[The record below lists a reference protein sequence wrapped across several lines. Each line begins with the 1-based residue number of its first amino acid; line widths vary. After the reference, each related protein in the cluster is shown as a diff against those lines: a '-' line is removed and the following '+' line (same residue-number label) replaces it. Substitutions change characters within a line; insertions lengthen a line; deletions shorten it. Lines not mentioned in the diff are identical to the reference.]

1 MALPQFSRLRKQLAL
16 FDVYVISTGAMISSG
31 FFLLPGL
38 AASYTGSSV
47 VLAYFL
53 SGLLILPA
61 MLSNAEL
68 ATAMPRAGGTYYYLD
83 RTLGPLVGTIG
94 GIGTWLALVLK
105 SGFALIGMGA
115 YLGLVVDIPLVP
127 TAIGFS
133 IIFGILNIVGAKQS
147 SRMLRVFVLAL
158 LVMLGYFL
166 IHGFAE
172 IIGPVEGGRMS
183 RLQPVLPHGVDG
195 LLGAVGLVFVSYVG
209 LTKVASLAEEVENPD
224 RNIPLGMTLALLT
237 ATVVYVIG
245 TYIMVAVLGVEQLSG
260 SITPVAD
267 TAKAFTKWIPSTVS
281 MWLMVVAAVVAFAAM
296 ANAGLMAASRYPLA
310 MARDNIMPKVFASTG
325 PRNTPVLSILLTV
338 VLLVLVLLLLDVEG
352 VAKAAS
358 ALQLLIFGLINLAV
372 IVMRES
378 GLHSYDPGFKSPL
391 YPWPQLVGVVVP
403 LVLVAEMGWLPVLFT
418 LGVTALSFAWY
429 NYYVKAKI
437 ARYGAIFH
445 VFERLGRRRYAGLDR
460 ELRDIMKEKGLR
472 AEDPFDHLVAQATII
487 DHEEPYDLDELIHTA
502 SIHLAAR
509 VPAST
514 EELDHSIGMGLEGG
528 AAPIAH
534 GAALLHARLP
544 ILDDSA
550 LVLVRCRNGV
560 VVSDRLGEIARQTR
574 DQPVQAV
581 FVLVSGE
588 NDPSRHLRIL
598 AQLAGRVEDET
609 FIADWLLSDDEQ
621 ELKETLLRDD
631 RFLSVQLGA
640 ALPGKQWIGQSLQQL
655 DLPEDVL
662 VALIR
667 RHNRSIVPQWRTT
680 LEDGDRIT
688 IIGEPAQ
695 LAVLASTLGVVRH
708 SPTGEAPLP

>member
-47 VLAYFL
+47 VLAYFI
-53 SGLLILPA
+53 SGVLILPA

-115 YLGLVVDIPLVP
+115 YLRLVVDVPLVP

-166 IHGFAE
+166 IHGLAE

-224 RNIPLGMTLALLT
+224 RNIPLGMTLALIT
-237 ATVVYVIG
+237 ATVVYVVG
-245 TYIMVAVLGVEQLSG
+245 TYIMVAVLGVEQLSA

-267 TAKAFTKWIPSTVS
+267 TAKAFTKWIPSTIS

-310 MARDNIMPKVFASTG
+310 MARDNIMPKVFAGTG

-378 GLHSYDPGFKSPL
+378 GLHSYDPGFKSPF
-391 YPWPQLVGVVVP
+391 YPWPQLVGVFVP

-487 DHEEPYDLDELIHTA
+487 DHDEPYDLDDLIHTA
-502 SIHLAAR
+502 SINLAAR
-509 VPAST
+509 LPATT
-514 EELDHSIGMGLEGG
+514 EELDHSIAMGLEGG
-528 AAPIAH
+528 GAPIAH

-550 LVLVRCRNGV
+550 LVLVRCRNGI
-560 VVSDRLGEIARQTR
+560 VVSERMGEIARQTR
-574 DQPVQAV
+574 DQPVKAV

-588 NDPSRHLRIL
+588 NDPGRHLRIL

-609 FIADWLLSDDEQ
+609 FIDDWLLSSDEQ

-667 RHNRSIVPQWRTT
+667 RRGRSIVPQWRTT

-688 IIGEPAQ
+688 IIGEPAR
-695 LAVLASTLGVVRH
+695 LDVLASTLGVVRH
-708 SPTGEAPLP
+708 SPTSESPLP

>member
-708 SPTGEAPLP
+708 SPTGEARLP